1 VLTIAAALAASM
13 LAFWLG
19 FHLGHQM
26 GITEPI
32 RRRLREARQRRPN
45 GAGED
50 LQEHSGFSGR

>member
-1 VLTIAAALAASM
+1 MLIITAALAASM

-19 FHLGHQM
+19 YHLGHQM

-32 RRRLREARQRRPN
+32 RRRLREVRQRRHD
-45 GAGED
+45 GAGEN